1 MAHDAS
7 QQWGLVDGKLVAAAT
22 MRGVALD
29 DRPPMQCPFCL
40 EWCDWVAGREVT
52 PHIRHRNGSECSNGG
67 GPESEAHLRGKQRIV
82 EVLRQ
87 QHRIEIIV
95 CTLHR
100 IEAQWVVPS
109 WVIADDEVRHS
120 SGRVPDVALINNQG
134 EIVAAIEV
142 YHSHRVDDA
151 KAASYAQSGI
161 QWIEVTAEIANAWAG
176 QPFACVAMGSPVEC
190 RKCKVEEQR
199 LADNKRKAEEVYRA
213 VREREEERKRWIE
226 EDTRL
231 QRQAMQ
237 QAQREREEERERQKV
252 VYPTSDRSFDQ
263 QRADHEEQR
272 RENLA
277 AEISKAKAAEREE
290 QRKADALKRERAD
303 RMLRSATQ
311 WVAANA
317 DRTLAFAHALAAVPC
332 IVKVCPCGA
341 RTPDIWTGV
350 DQTDGTVRIDGARIT
365 YGSGDRVAWIEI
377 DPATPDPRW
386 LAVTRHAVEEQSPH
400 GVPVHGLCAYCQH

>member
-22 MRGVALD
+22 MRGVALA

-52 PHIRHRNGSECSNGG
+52 PHIRHRSGSECSNGG

-95 CTLHR
+95 CTLHQ
-100 IEAQWVVPS
+100 IKAQWIVPS

-120 SGRVPDVALINNQG
+120 SGRVPDVALINDQG

-161 QWIEVTAEIANAWAG
+161 QWIEVTATTALAWAG
-176 QPFACVAMGSPVEC
+176 QPFVCAAMGYRPEC
-190 RKCKVEEQR
+190 SGCETERQR
-199 LADNKRKAEEVYRA
+199 LRELRKVKAGYWNTTA
-213 VREREEERKRWIE
+213 PKI
-226 EDTRL
+226 D
-231 QRQAMQ
+231 
-237 QAQREREEERERQKV
+237 
-252 VYPTSDRSFDQ
+252 YPTSDRSFDE
-263 QRADHEEQR
+263 QRSDHEEQR

-290 QRKADALKRERAD
+290 QRKADALKKERAD
-303 RMLRSATQ
+303 RMLMSATA

-332 IVKVCPCGA
+332 IVKVCPCGT
-341 RTPDIWTGV
+341 RTPDIWTSV
-350 DQTDGTVRIDGARIT
+350 DQTDGTVRIEGARIT
-365 YGSGDRVAWIEI
+365 YGSGDRVACIDI
-377 DPATPDPRW
+377 DPETPDPRW
-386 LAVTRHAVEEQSPH
+386 LAVTRHAIAQDFPDR
-400 GVPVHGLCAYCQH
+400 VPVHGLCSYCAR

>member
-52 PHIRHRNGSECSNGG
+52 PHIRHRSGSECSSGG
-67 GPESEAHLRGKQRIV
+67 GPESEAHLRGKQKIV

-87 QHRIEIIV
+87 QHRIEIIA

-151 KAASYAQSGI
+151 KADSYAQSGI
-161 QWIEVTAEIANAWAG
+161 PWIEVTATTALAWAG
-176 QPFACVAMGSPVEC
+176 QPFVCVAMGYRPHCGDCETE
-190 RKCKVEEQR
+190 RQR
-199 LADNKRKAEEVYRA
+199 LRELRKEKASYWNTVP
-213 VREREEERKRWIE
+213 KI
-226 EDTRL
+226 D
-231 QRQAMQ
+231 
-237 QAQREREEERERQKV
+237 
-252 VYPTSDRSFDQ
+252 YPTSDRSFDQ
-263 QRADHEEQR
+263 QRADHEEEW

-290 QRKADALKRERAD
+290 QRKADALKKERAD
-303 RMLRSATQ
+303 RMLMYATQ

-317 DRTLAFAHALAAVPC
+317 DRTLAFARALAAVPC

-341 RTPDIWTGV
+341 RTPDIWTGA
-350 DQTDGTVRIDGARIT
+350 DQTDGTVRIEGARIT
-365 YGSGDRVAWIEI
+365 YGSGDRVAWIDI
-377 DPATPDPRW
+377 DPETPDPRW
-386 LAVTRHAVEEQSPH
+386 LAVTRHAIAEDFPDR
-400 GVPVHGLCAYCQH
+400 VPVHGLCSYCQH